1 MGYTSAVADT
11 LKDYRKVQIV
21 TDAMELLGDG
31 YPLDEGTIKALG
43 SIGVDYVEFTRR
55 FEIKE

>member
-1 MGYTSAVADT
+1 MGCTSVVVDMVN
-11 LKDYRKVQIV
+11 DYRKVQIV